1 MYFHHLVPFAGR
13 LISGHRKAYSYLPKS
28 VENFVKPDE
37 LKQMMIQ
44 AGFKNVQAIPL
55 TMGTVHLYFGVK

>member
-1 MYFHHLVPFAGR
+1 
-13 LISGHRKAYSYLPKS
+13 